1 MDNNIASKKILLV
14 EDDPFLIDIYV
25 SRLKDS
31 AFSVEVAE
39 NGEDGLRKVKEQN
52 PDLLVLDLVLPK
64 LDGWEVL
71 EEIRRDAK
79 FDNLKVIILSNL
91 SRKEEI
97 ERGMQL
103 GASKFLIKAHYT
115 PTEIIEEI
123 KKVLQ

>member
-71 EEIRRDAK
+71 EEIRRDA
-79 FDNLKVIILSNL
+79 NLII
-91 SRKEEI
+91 
-97 ERGMQL
+97 
-103 GASKFLIKAHYT
+103 
-115 PTEIIEEI
+115 
-123 KKVLQ
+123 